1 MQTQDSR
8 MLARWLTPKFIST
21 LFFSLLGIVFLISA
35 IQYDAKCRK
44 LSRIGTQTK
53 TAFLRWR
60 TQLIGDETPGRGPMP
75 GFSKGDDVYR
85 EYNYPNPPIMALL
98 LLPLAELPPRLGAF
112 LFFVLKLLMTFP
124 IFRWAFK
131 LCEPIPQ
138 PHWRWV
144 MMGTIVFS
152 MHPIL
157 GDLSHGNV
165 NIFIAFLV
173 MGCLE
178 LYRRGWAEIAG
189 IVLALA
195 IACKVTPALFVPY
208 FGWKFTVGISDAF
221 RKRIPWRAAIFS
233 HALRLLLGCLAGLL
247 IWFIAVPGAI
257 LGHNHNV
264 KLLESWFEVMV
275 KPFVID
281 GKITSEHAN
290 QSIPGVV
297 ARLLT
302 NAPSEVDY
310 NEDDKAF
317 GSEFH
322 NLTDIG
328 IENAKRIVQACQ
340 AVWVLGVLL
349 FAWSRS
355 RHGLRFAAEASFVMM
370 GMLLFSER
378 TWKHHAVVLVLPFA
392 VLHTYWASQPKN
404 RFIPILL
411 SAVLLLMLV
420 PSALG
425 GDTQDLL
432 LTYGTH
438 LAAFLF
444 ITLGVGVAMKSESG
458 VGERWV

>member
-1 MQTQDSR
+1 MQTKDAR
-8 MLARWLTPKFIST
+8 MLARWLTPRFVSTTFFI
-21 LFFSLLGIVFLISA
+21 LLGIVFIISA
-35 IQYDAKCRK
+35 IQHDAKCRD
-44 LSRIGTQTK
+44 LSRIGTQTR

-60 TQLIGDETPGRGPMP
+60 TQLIGEETPGRGAMP

-85 EYNYPNPPIMALL
+85 QYNYPNPPIMALL
-98 LLPLAELPPRLGAF
+98 LLPLAELPPRFGAF
-112 LFFVLKLLMTFP
+112 LFFVLKLLMTFA

-144 MMGTIVFS
+144 MMGTIVIS

-178 LYRRGWAEIAG
+178 LYRRGWAEVAG

-195 IACKVTPALFVPY
+195 IACKVTPALFLPY
-208 FGWKFTVGISDAF
+208 FGWKFTVGIYDAF
-221 RKRIPWRAAIFS
+221 RERISWRTAMIS
-233 HALRLLLGCLAGLL
+233 HSLRLLLGCVVGLAL
-247 IWFIAVPGAI
+247 WFVVVPGAI
-257 LGHNHNV
+257 IGHDHNV
-264 KLLESWFEVMV
+264 KLLESWYDVMV
-275 KPFVID
+275 KPFIID
-281 GKITSEHAN
+281 GKITSEHSN

-302 NAPSEVDY
+302 NAHSDFDY
-310 NEDDKAF
+310 NEDDQGYGTK
-317 GSEFH
+317 FH

-328 IENAKRIVQACQ
+328 IENAKRIVQVCQ
-340 AVWVLGVLL
+340 AVWVLGVLA

-355 RHGLRFAAEASFVMM
+355 RHGLRFAAETSFVMM

-392 VLHTYWASQPKN
+392 VLLTYWAGRPQN

-411 SAVLLLMLV
+411 GMVLLLMLV

-425 GDTQDLL
+425 GDMQDLA

-438 LAAFLF
+438 LAAFLL
-444 ITLGVGVAMKSESG
+444 ITLGVVVVMSTTTDQQ
-458 VGERWV
+458 R